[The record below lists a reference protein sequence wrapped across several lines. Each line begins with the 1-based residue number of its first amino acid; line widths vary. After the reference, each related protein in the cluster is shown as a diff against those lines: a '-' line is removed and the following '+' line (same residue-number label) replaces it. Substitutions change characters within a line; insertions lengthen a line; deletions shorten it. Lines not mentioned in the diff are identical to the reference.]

1 MKTEGGAHITT
12 ISQGVISNFYLLGK
26 EEPVSSN
33 VSSLVRGPCFSGRP
47 QPRVSGQRT
56 LVGQKGRRRSQCEMG
71 RERGLGLMRA
81 GGGEVNMIKITKFSK
96 GENV

>member
-33 VSSLVRGPCFSGRP
+33 VSSLVRRPCFSGRP
-47 QPRVSGQRT
+47 QPRVSGQS
-56 LVGQKGRRRSQCEMG
+56 KGHWWVRR
-71 RERGLGLMRA
+71 
-81 GGGEVNMIKITKFSK
+81 GGEVHSVRWAGNGGGSDEGWRRG
-96 GENV
+96 GEYD